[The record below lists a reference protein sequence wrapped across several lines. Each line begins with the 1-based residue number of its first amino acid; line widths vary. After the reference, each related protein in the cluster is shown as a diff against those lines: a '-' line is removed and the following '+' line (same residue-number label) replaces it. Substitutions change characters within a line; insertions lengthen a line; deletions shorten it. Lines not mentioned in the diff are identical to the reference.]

1 MSSISRTHSATN
13 SEHKAVIEKFISRIL
28 MALIVFSLAAAGLNA
43 FLGYRVESER
53 LVENHRDD
61 VEGTRITEL
70 QVLEKQIELDVVQV
84 QQFLTDVSAT
94 RAQNG
99 LNDGWDEAEKHAQA
113 FRTEIDRAK
122 KLAADLNAPEL
133 AGSLDATAS
142 RFPAY
147 YETGVRMSHAYV
159 DQGPAGGNALMP
171 QFDQSAE
178 ALTGALQRTQGAVDA
193 VVRNSQKTNDAIE
206 ARLRS
211 HQEQGVIITAL
222 AALMTAGGAMTVIW
236 LLRRRL
242 TRPLATLVDYMGEI
256 AGGDYS
262 KEVPLTV
269 TRDELG
275 EMARALAVF
284 RANGLERGAMRSRQE
299 ELNREQEALRAEQAA
314 LTATT
319 AAAQFKVVSGLAER
333 LQAMADGNL
342 DLNIDDFFPEEFKRL
357 RMDFNQAISRLS
369 ATLLDIRRSSEA
381 VADASGHIADA
392 SAELARRAEHQA
404 ATLEQTA
411 AAHNEIT
418 ETVNRTRSV
427 AAEASRMVGEARVGA
442 ERSREVVGETIAAIN
457 EIEQSSSQI
466 TRIIGV
472 IDEIAFQTNLLALNA
487 GVEAARAG
495 DAGRGFAV
503 VATEV
508 RALAQRS
515 AGAAKEIKG
524 LIETSARAVGRG
536 VELAGVT
543 GESLNGI
550 VDQVIAVAQR
560 VEDIAEAA
568 AEQSR
573 GLEEVNVAISN
584 LDTVTQQNAAVADDS
599 NRTAETLKDEAD
611 NLVRQVSRFRISG
624 DQGSVSRGSRH
635 AA

>member
-1 MSSISRTHSATN
+1 M
-13 SEHKAVIEKFISRIL
+13 
-28 MALIVFSLAAAGLNA
+28 
-43 FLGYRVESER
+43 
-53 LVENHRDD
+53 
-61 VEGTRITEL
+61 
-70 QVLEKQIELDVVQV
+70 
-84 QQFLTDVSAT
+84 
-94 RAQNG
+94 
-99 LNDGWDEAEKHAQA
+99 
-113 FRTEIDRAK
+113 
-122 KLAADLNAPEL
+122 
-133 AGSLDATAS
+133 
-142 RFPAY
+142 
-147 YETGVRMSHAYV
+147 
-159 DQGPAGGNALMP
+159 
-171 QFDQSAE
+171 
-178 ALTGALQRTQGAVDA
+178 DA

-242 TRPLATLVDYMGEI
+242 TRPLATLVEYMGEI

-262 KEVPLTV
+262 KEVPLPV

-314 LTATT
+314 LTATA

-342 DLNIDDFFPEEFKRL
+342 DVNIDDFFPEEFKRL

-624 DQGSVSRGSRH
+624 DQGPASRGSRH

>member
-99 LNDGWDEAEKHAQA
+99 LNDGWEEAEKHAQA

-178 ALTGALQRTQGAVDA
+178 ALTGALQRTQGA
-193 VVRNSQKTNDAIE
+193 
-206 ARLRS
+206 
-211 HQEQGVIITAL
+211 
-222 AALMTAGGAMTVIW
+222 
-236 LLRRRL
+236 
-242 TRPLATLVDYMGEI
+242 
-256 AGGDYS
+256 
-262 KEVPLTV
+262 
-269 TRDELG
+269 
-275 EMARALAVF
+275 
-284 RANGLERGAMRSRQE
+284 
-299 ELNREQEALRAEQAA
+299 
-314 LTATT
+314 
-319 AAAQFKVVSGLAER
+319 
-333 LQAMADGNL
+333 
-342 DLNIDDFFPEEFKRL
+342 
-357 RMDFNQAISRLS
+357 
-369 ATLLDIRRSSEA
+369 
-381 VADASGHIADA
+381 
-392 SAELARRAEHQA
+392 EHQA

-472 IDEIAFQTNLLALNA
+472 IDEIAFQTNLRALNA

-573 GLEEVNVAISN
+573 GLEEVNIAISN

-624 DQGSVSRGSRH
+624 DQGPASRGSRH